1 MNIAE
6 KVAAEISRYK
16 QNSIIMEWITKEAV
30 EKTAQ
35 DISASSQE
43 VELLVKT
50 NKEVSDR
57 VDDYINAGLFGCY
70 LSTLSYKE

>member
-43 VELLVKT
+43 VEFQVKT

-70 LSTLSYKE
+70 LATLSYKE